1 MTEFN
6 PVSVTKLASIYFD
19 GQVTSRKITFTDG
32 STKTLGIM
40 MPGEYTFAT
49 VEKEV
54 MEIQQ
59 GSVAVLMPDSDTW
72 QNYKAGQ
79 AFEVMANSS
88 FKIKVHELADYCC
101 SYLND

>member
-6 PVSVTKLASIYFD
+6 NVSVTKVASIYFD
-19 GQVTSRKITFTDG
+19 GQVTSRKVTFSDG

-40 MPGEYTFAT
+40 MPGEYTFST
-49 VEKEV
+49 DKKEL

-72 QNYKAGQ
+72 QSYTAIQ
-79 AFEVMANSS
+79 AFEVAASSS
-88 FKIKVHELADYCC
+88 FKIQVNELADYCC
-101 SYLND
+101 SYLEE